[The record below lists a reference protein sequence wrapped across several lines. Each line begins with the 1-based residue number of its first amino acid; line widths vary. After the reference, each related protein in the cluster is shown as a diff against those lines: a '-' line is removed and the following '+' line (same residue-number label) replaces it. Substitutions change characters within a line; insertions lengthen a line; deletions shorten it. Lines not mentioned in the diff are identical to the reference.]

1 MKLQDMIRAKKEIII
16 NLFCTLYGQEYYER
30 FSILF
35 DRVIFLFPT
44 LYEEDKQ
51 QYLNELSQNYYT
63 SPLSKSD
70 LLERLQDKDCY
81 ATFIPMLQK
90 KQEGI
95 YQGTNFI
102 VFSLANQTY
111 LNQNLDTIL
120 LHELKHLFT
129 YHVMIFSSSIITK
142 VGVSCVEERYINGI
156 PETMSAHFQIINE
169 VLTEFD
175 AEYLTAL
182 LHETTEIF
190 PGEQAKPMIPYW
202 YQDYFPLITSLSRK
216 DQSLLRQIELDP
228 DFSKMEL
235 LSDAD
240 LIGRLELATFPPFP
254 KRKQKKKQFSYFD
267 KNKKK

>member
-1 MKLQDMIRAKKEIII
+1 MKLQDIIRSKKEIII
-16 NLFCTLYGQEYYER
+16 NLFCTLYGQEHYER

-35 DRVIFLFPT
+35 DRVIFLFPN

-51 QYLNELSQNYYT
+51 QYLNELSQNYYI
-63 SPLSKSD
+63 SPLPISI
-70 LLERLQDKDCY
+70 LLDRLQYKDRC

-102 VFSLANQTY
+102 VFNLTNQTHPS
-111 LNQNLDTIL
+111 QNLDTIL

-129 YHVMIFSSSIITK
+129 YHAIISSSSIITK
-142 VGVSCVEERYINGI
+142 VGVSYLRECLFDGI
-156 PETMSAHFQIINE
+156 AKPVSEYFHTINE

-190 PGEQAKPMIPYW
+190 PGEKNKPIIQYW
-202 YQDYFPLITSLSRK
+202 YQDYFPLITNLSRN
-216 DQSLLRQIELDP
+216 DQSLLRQIELDS
-228 DFSKMEL
+228 DFSKIEL
-235 LSDAD
+235 LSDID
-240 LIGRLELATFPPFP
+240 LISRLELATFTPFP
-254 KRKQKKKQFSYFD
+254 KRKQKRKQLSYFD